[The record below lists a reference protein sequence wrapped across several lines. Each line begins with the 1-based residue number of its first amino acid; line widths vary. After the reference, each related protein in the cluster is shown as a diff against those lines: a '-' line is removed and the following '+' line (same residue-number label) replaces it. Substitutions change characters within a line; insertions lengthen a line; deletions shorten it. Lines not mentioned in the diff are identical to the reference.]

1 MDQYEK
7 NIDNVTGK
15 VFNTAEKVG
24 RGANKLAIG
33 CGTIL
38 ANLFFGAFCLWGVY
52 AANTAYRLETTGIV
66 TTGTVIGMEESNTDG
81 SSAYSPIVEF
91 SANGQTYTFESN
103 NASSPPAYQVGETV
117 NVRYDP
123 ADPGTAQIDKL
134 TERWLMPI
142 LLIPSMICGS
152 IILTFFMVR
161 AWRRGEDVISNLM

>member
-1 MDQYEK
+1 MDPYEK
-7 NIDNVTGK
+7 NVDAAADK

-33 CGTIL
+33 CTTLL

-52 AANTAYRLETTGIV
+52 AATVAYRLETTGIV
-66 TTGTVIGMEESNTDG
+66 TPGTVTGLEESTTDG
-81 SSAYSPIVEF
+81 STTYSPVVEF
-91 SANGQTYTFESN
+91 TANGQTYTFESD

-123 ADPGTAQIDKL
+123 ADPSTAQIDKL

-142 LLIPSMICGS
+142 LLIPSMLCGS
-152 IILTFFMVR
+152 IILTFVMVR
-161 AWRRGEDVISNLM
+161 AWRRGDDVLSQVL

>member
-7 NIDNVTGK
+7 NVDAAANK

-33 CGTIL
+33 CTTIL
-38 ANLFFGAFCLWGVY
+38 ANLFFGAFCLWGAY
-52 AANTAYRLETTGIV
+52 AATIAYRLETTGIV
-66 TTGTVIGMEESNTDG
+66 VPGIVIGLDESNTDG
-81 SSAYSPIVEF
+81 SSTYSPVVEF
-91 SANGQTYTFESN
+91 TANGQTYTFESD

-123 ADPGTAQIDKL
+123 ADPNTAQIDKL

-142 LLIPSMICGS
+142 ILIPSMLCGS
-152 IILTFFMVR
+152 IVLTFFMVR
-161 AWRRGEDVISNLM
+161 AWRRGDDVITNLV